1 MDQQFER
8 VRSSLQAVVREIRRE
23 DVTFMAAS
31 IAYHAFVSMLPILLL
46 VMLVVS
52 AFGSEQLDATA
63 VNIIKTV
70 LPATAQEAVT
80 NALTDATA
88 SVGVSVIGVGV
99 LLWGTSKIFRAMDA
113 AFAEI
118 YDTER
123 ELSILD
129 QSRDALLVLL
139 ALAVATI
146 GTIVLGSFV
155 EFPATVPFARA
166 LNGVLAVL
174 GLTIALFPIYYV
186 FPNIAVSLREVLPG
200 VLVTAIGWLG
210 LKWLFNLYVSFSSKP
225 DVFGL
230 IGTIVLL
237 VTWLYLGSLVLL
249 VGAAVNATLAGR
261 GRTSKRERKRRFG
274 KQVTDAESFDE
285 RLTELRSKATD
296 ADIPEEMIRS
306 TLRRQAAT
314 VGTTRGEQSTTAAE
328 TESESEQG

>member
-8 VRSSLQAVVREIRRE
+8 VRSGLQAVVREIRRE
-23 DVTFMAAS
+23 DITFMAAS

-63 VNIIKTV
+63 VNIIKTA

-155 EFPATVPFARA
+155 EFSATVPFARA

-186 FPNIAVSLREVLPG
+186 FPNIDVSLREVLPG

-261 GRTSKRERKRRFG
+261 GRKSKRERKRRFG

-296 ADIPEEMIRS
+296 ADIPEETIRS
-306 TLRRQAAT
+306 TLRRQAET
-314 VGTTRGEQSTTAAE
+314 VGTTRGEQTTTAAE
-328 TESESEQG
+328 TESGSEQG